1 MNYILEINAFE
12 RRMKR
17 QPLPTMAQLLW
28 YKLMAFANRQHW
40 PESFSIGNDQLQG
53 MLNTGSDQTARN
65 ARKQLVDAGLL
76 LYEQGKKGSPGK
88 HKLIS
93 IAANEFPEA
102 CQEYYGEKPGR
113 VEDYLED
120 DITRYFGYTEAIGLE
135 VRKITE
141 ELFDTFRPGA
151 QPTTRDELEVF
162 HKVIHRE
169 GEGREG
175 TVLTIPEENKA
186 LLVHAFEQ
194 AAMAGAVNWNYINGI
209 YRNFNARGITT
220 VEQAYDYEVERDY
233 RKGRL

>member
-40 PESFSIGNDQLQG
+40 PESFSIDNDRLGELLNSSPGTARTARDQLEKG
-53 MLNTGSDQTARN
+53 GYI
-65 ARKQLVDAGLL
+65 V
-76 LYEQGKKGSPGK
+76 YERGTKGRPNRY
-88 HKLIS
+88 KLIS

-102 CQEYYGEKPGR
+102 CQEYYGEKLGR

-151 QPTTRDELEVF
+151 QPTTKDELEVF

-220 VEQAYDYEVERDY
+220 VEQAYDYEVERDC